1 MERIKIENFAG
12 IAFIDIEIKPI
23 NILIGPQGT
32 GKSVTAKLLY
42 FFKDFFRDVIDNIES
57 VGSQKDLEKQHKTTF
72 ISFFPKDTW
81 GKGDFT
87 ITYALNNAIIKV
99 AKSGNEFKLVYSENL
114 KKSIAKARKMYFK
127 EWEKEMDNHKKDSFT
142 SLLAI
147 RDFIEKY
154 FQKNLSIVSMY
165 EQVFIPA
172 GRSFFAHIQNN
183 IFSLVRDNY
192 SLDPFLIKF
201 GSFYEFYKGYH
212 QRHKLEYNEANIF
225 DKVALEILSGHY
237 SIEKDG
243 DFLVHNDNRKIN
255 ISKASS
261 GQQETLPLII
271 FLKVLSTK
279 GFIEDGATIYIE
291 EPEAHLYPNAQ
302 KAIVQLL
309 ARTYNNKHSNF
320 QIVVTTHSPY
330 ILSAFNNLVQA
341 GRLTELK
348 PEESQR
354 ISEIIPSEEQLKP
367 NVLAAYSLNDGKAE
381 SIIDEETGL
390 ISQTILDNVSNDIA
404 IEFGKLLDIEF

>member
-1 MERIKIENFAG
+1 LHTSKIIYFLWY
-12 IAFIDIEIKPI
+12 EII
-23 NILIGPQGT
+23 
-32 GKSVTAKLLY
+32 
-42 FFKDFFRDVIDNIES
+42 
-57 VGSQKDLEKQHKTTF
+57 
-72 ISFFPKDTW
+72 
-81 GKGDFT
+81 
-87 ITYALNNAIIKV
+87 
-99 AKSGNEFKLVYSENL
+99 
-114 KKSIAKARKMYFK
+114 
-127 EWEKEMDNHKKDSFT
+127 
-142 SLLAI
+142 
-147 RDFIEKY
+147 
-154 FQKNLSIVSMY
+154 
-165 EQVFIPA
+165 
-172 GRSFFAHIQNN
+172 
-183 IFSLVRDNY
+183 
-192 SLDPFLIKF
+192 
-201 GSFYEFYKGYH
+201 
-212 QRHKLEYNEANIF
+212 KLEYNEANIF